1 MFPTKIPNVEPTHVV
16 LQKQGVFRETVIVDS
31 VIMSQITTTQIQV
44 KTAERQEG
52 IVRIGLRHLTILV
65 IEAPPLP
72 RIQASEGQ
80 RLVAQQGQ
88 LQAALQEVHLAL
100 QGEDKL
106 VLDSIEF

>member
-1 MFPTKIPNVEPTHVV
+1 MFPTTIPNVAPTHVV
-16 LQKQGVFRETVIVDS
+16 LQQQGVFRETVIVDS
-31 VIMSQITTTQIQV
+31 VIMFQKTTQIQV

-52 IVRIGLRHLTILV
+52 IVWIGLRHQTILV